1 MGQAMKK
8 LENIYENHRNSI
20 EIPHVYNNQDND
32 DYDYLKI
39 IKAKS
44 NALKLYLTRNNIE
57 NIEEVNDVTL
67 HLVEKVENK
76 FLSIEE
82 ASKYLNCN
90 PRTIRNRIN
99 KDGMPYVMDG
109 NKKLV
114 SIENLDLW
122 KNGKPD
128 SIENTIETVDN
139 SNVEEYIPM
148 PIENY
153 VTKDELNSYTLALKD
168 FTEAINLIREEVSEI
183 KTAQIAIQEEKL
195 LERIKELNE
204 KLEEIKQ
211 KKIPFYKKWKKLLF
225 KN

>member
-44 NALKLYLTRNNIE
+44 NALKQYLTRNIE
-57 NIEEVNDVTL
+57 NIEKVNDMTL